1 MFLVHIM
8 LKCSKHD
15 FNFDLMS
22 MGDKCN
28 CPMVSTF
35 FGELPFLGTGMRID
49 LSNPVAKAG
58 SSRFADIMNAKP

>member
-1 MFLVHIM
+1 MM

-35 FGELPFLGTGMRID
+35 FGELFLLGIGIRID